1 MATFTNFATLSY
13 NGGSTTSNIV
23 TGQLLETLTVSKLAV
38 MDDYTA
44 RDDVT
49 YVVTLRNSGTAPLAG
64 LTVTDDLGAYLFEEN
79 TVYPLEYTDGSIHY
93 YINGVLQAAPVVANV
108 QPLTVTGISVPAGGN
123 VMLIYEAAVTNYA
136 PLDVEDTITNTV
148 AVSGGGLTAPLT
160 ASETIGTED
169 RADLTISKSVSPD
182 VVTDN
187 GQLTYTFVIAN
198 YGNTAAVATD
208 DVVVTDGFDPILNPI
223 SVTFEGA
230 AWAETVNYTYD
241 VATGAFA
248 TLPGQITVPAATYTQ
263 NSDGT
268 WTVNP
273 GTVTLV
279 VTGTV

>member
-13 NGGSTTSNIV
+13 NGGTTTSNIV
-23 TGQLLETLTVSKLAV
+23 TGQLLETLAVSKIAV

-49 YVVTLRNSGTAPLAG
+49 YVVTLRNSGTAPLTG
-64 LTVTDDLGAYLFEEN
+64 LTVTDDLGAYQFEGN
-79 TVYPLEYTDGSIHY
+79 TVYPLEYTANSLHY
-93 YINGVLQAAPVVANV
+93 YVNGVLQATPAIADS
-108 QPLTVTGISVPAGGN
+108 QPLTITGISVPAGGN
-123 VMLIYEAAVTNYA
+123 VMLIYEATVTNYA
-136 PLDVEDTITNTV
+136 PLDVDDTITNTV
-148 AVSGGGLTAPLT
+148 TVTGGALAAPLT

-198 YGNTAAVATD
+198 HGNTPAVATD
-208 DVVVTDGFDPILNPI
+208 DVVVTDVFDPILNPI
-223 SVTFEGA
+223 SVTFAGDAWVEG
-230 AWAETVNYTYD
+230 VNYTYD
-241 VATGAFA
+241 EATGAFA
-248 TLPGQITVPAATYTQ
+248 TLPGQITVPAATYTR
-263 NSDGT
+263 NDDGT

-273 GTVTLV
+273 GTVTLT

>member
-241 VATGAFA
+241 EATGAFA